1 MTNSESFFDELKTQ
15 RESQNIEI
23 SEICEFTKIQKKY
36 IIAME
41 SGDFNM
47 LPNVYTRLFLKAYAN
62 FIGADSKKALND
74 YELYTTGKITKK
86 YFFNENKDKS
96 SSEQKKLPDTVI
108 SEGQI
113 SSKQILSGIF
123 VIFIIIAF
131 LWWTSKLTNEQ
142 TIKMNPT
149 SKQET
154 SSIQV
159 DINSTNIS
167 DSTLKIDSINVV
179 AQTFLLNDLPL
190 NENDFLIN
198 KKDSEITKSLQ
209 LNPPYKISIEI
220 INDTKINISN
230 TNNSKTTSLINR
242 IVKKGDKFEFDF
254 LSIINF
260 EFLDSNDIML
270 KLNDSSINEFLK
282 VKSLAI
288 RGSYE
293 ASNSQL
299 YISFY
304 NY

>member
-36 IIAME
+36 IIAIE

-74 YELYTTGKITKK
+74 YELYTTGKITKQNFSK
-86 YFFNENKDKS
+86 ENKNKS
-96 SSEQKKLPDTVI
+96 SSEQKKSPDTVI

-149 SKQET
+149 SIQET

-159 DINSTNIS
+159 DINSTNMS
-167 DSTLKIDSINVV
+167 DSTLKIDSMNVV
-179 AQTFLLNDLPL
+179 TQTFLLNDLPL

-242 IVKKGDKFEFDF
+242 IVKKGETFEFDF

-260 EFLDSNDIML
+260 EFLNSNDIML